1 MAKLIIGGTEK
12 QQQNKIK
19 QLTEQINF
27 KLDKNNPDLLL
38 ILPDKSIK
46 IDQIRRIQGFLSKKS
61 WHGESQKMVIIKQA
75 ELMTNP
81 AQNAFLKT
89 LEEPPANSHIILTT
103 NNKTALIDTII
114 SRCQLINIQTQ
125 VEIQVD
131 KKWRQWQEIITK
143 SKPQRLADNKK
154 FNDKDYQQFTIV
166 LQKKLVNA
174 SNPQKFHYWIKLLQQ
189 ARQML
194 ADNVQPDKVVDCL
207 MLKI

>member
-154 FNDKDYQQFTIV
+154 FNDNDYQQFTIV